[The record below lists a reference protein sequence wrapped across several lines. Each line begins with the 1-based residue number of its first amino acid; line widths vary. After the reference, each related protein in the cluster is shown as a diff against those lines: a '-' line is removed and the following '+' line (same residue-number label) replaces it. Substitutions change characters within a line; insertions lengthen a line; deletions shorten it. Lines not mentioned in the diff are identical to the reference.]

1 MDTRALF
8 LSTALAGLF
17 ACSQAPSSDAGAA
30 AAIAG
35 VARTVS
41 EVAITSGTPVTFA
54 DLSVEGMSCEMM
66 CGGSIKKALAALP
79 GVVGTEIKFEEGEA
93 VDHAIVTFDPAQVN
107 DAQLVEAVQK
117 IHDGQYKVMAVNITK
132 QVVGDAPV
140 QEEKRDEKAAEVE
153 GAARSVS
160 AALPAV
166 VMPSLLRVLSRLLG
180 A

>member
-1 MDTRALF
+1 
-8 LSTALAGLF
+8 
-17 ACSQAPSSDAGAA
+17 
-30 AAIAG
+30 
-35 VARTVS
+35 
-41 EVAITSGTPVTFA
+41 
-54 DLSVEGMSCEMM
+54 
-66 CGGSIKKALAALP
+66 
-79 GVVGTEIKFEEGEA
+79 
-93 VDHAIVTFDPAQVN
+93 VTFDPAQVN

-140 QEEKRDEKAAEVE
+140 QEEKKDEKAAEVE

-160 AALPAV
+160 AALPAL